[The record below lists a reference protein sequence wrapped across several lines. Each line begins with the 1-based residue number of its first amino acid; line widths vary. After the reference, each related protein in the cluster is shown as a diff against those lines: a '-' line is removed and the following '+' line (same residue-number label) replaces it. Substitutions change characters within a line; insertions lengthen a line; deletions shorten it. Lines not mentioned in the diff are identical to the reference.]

1 MKETIIDQKNH
12 IMDNKSNIY
21 KTALKWAIIGSLI
34 QFIFTLINFYLN
46 GESMQPKDKVIGF
59 ITSLLSIVIIAVV
72 ISFSIKEYR
81 NEFSGGYITFKKAF
95 SVSFIC
101 GILMAIITSLM
112 LYLFYSYVVDFDVL
126 MSEQMDSTIQE
137 LKKRKLSEEQI
148 KQTIEMSKKFT
159 SIPAIIIMGLIF
171 TIILNLIIG
180 LIASAILK
188 KQVPYE

>member
-81 NEFSGGYITFKKAF
+81 NEFSGGYITLKKAF

-137 LKKRKLSEEQI
+137 LKKQKLSEEQI

-159 SIPAIIIMGLIF
+159 SIPAIIIMGLII